1 MRPLYEIN
9 QDILNCVT
17 VEDNTTIN
25 TETGE
30 VIDAERLDALHME
43 FNDKVRNIACF
54 IKNLKAE
61 AKAVKEEKEKLY
73 ARQKAAEDKAD
84 QLADYL
90 QRILDGKKMKDTEY
104 EITYRKSEAVS
115 IVDETQIPEGYRI
128 PQPDKLDKKAILDA
142 LKHDCD
148 VPGAELVARQ
158 NMQIK

>member
-17 VEDNTTIN
+17 VEDGTTIN

-73 ARQKAAEDKAD
+73 ARQKAAEDKES
-84 QLADYL
+84 Q
-90 QRILDGKKMKDTEY
+90 
-104 EITYRKSEAVS
+104 V
-115 IVDETQIPEGYRI
+115 
-128 PQPDKLDKKAILDA
+128 
-142 LKHDCD
+142 H
-148 VPGAELVARQ
+148 
-158 NMQIK
+158 